1 MLRLVLCCCAG
12 AGAVQFLPEL
22 PAAPVLLLIALI
34 AAAAWP
40 HSRGLAAVC
49 LGFAWTAHGAG
60 QLLAR
65 DWPCARDRED
75 LPLTVRVVAPAVAR
89 DGHVELEL
97 RVLEPRGPGAPQGR
111 LRLSWYDAPV
121 LPRPGQ
127 DWRVTAR
134 LRCRSGFAN
143 GGGSDRELDLLRQRI
158 VATGY
163 LRTDPPP
170 ELLVE
175 RPWRHPVER
184 LRSRVATDIDRVLAG
199 GPSAGVLQGLA
210 VGLRGAIPGELWEA
224 FAATGTAHLIA
235 ISGLHVTAFALVVLI
250 LLRAAW
256 RLPGCGALRWRVGLE
271 SALVLVATAGYTLLA
286 GASLPALRTLAM
298 VAIVTGLRALRRT
311 SIAPRTLALA
321 ALVLVAGDPLA
332 VSSAGFWLSFVATW
346 ALLALADAGQ
356 GWPARLVT
364 FARAQWT
371 LLIVL
376 APVLAVAFG
385 RLSLVAPL
393 ANAVAIPVF
402 SFLLLPATLAGT
414 AFALVAPGSPAAPW
428 GSLGKLLDQVWPW
441 LIWAG
446 QLPGATW
453 ATARQPLP
461 VVALAGLAIALALVL
476 PQRGLRIAAA
486 AMLLAVICGRGPQ
499 PGPGT
504 WTLAVLDVG
513 QGLAAVVRTGQ
524 HTLVFDTGPR
534 WRGGGTAARTVLV
547 PWLRAAGVRRI
558 DRLVVSHGDADHA
571 GGVATLQQALPVAQ
585 LSVGPDLAGAG
596 TVARCSAGQQW
607 DWDGV
612 HFRFLH
618 PPGDFVGSDNEGSCV
633 LAVTGS
639 AGSALLL
646 ADAERAA
653 EMSLSRQQIAADVVL
668 LPHHGSRSSSTPVL
682 VQAVGAGL
690 GIASAGFG
698 NQWGLPH
705 AEVVARWRATGTTVL
720 TTASSGAV
728 SVHFG
733 ARPGEIRATSA
744 RSSSRRWWQRR
755 DGARYHAVACGKSS
769 SSVDR
774 SCGRS

>member
-1 MLRLVLCCCAG
+1 
-12 AGAVQFLPEL
+12 
-22 PAAPVLLLIALI
+22 
-34 AAAAWP
+34 
-40 HSRGLAAVC
+40 LA
-49 LGFAWTAHGAG
+49 
-60 QLLAR
+60 
-65 DWPCARDRED
+65 
-75 LPLTVRVVAPAVAR
+75 
-89 DGHVELEL
+89 
-97 RVLEPRGPGAPQGR
+97 
-111 LRLSWYDAPV
+111 
-121 LPRPGQ
+121 
-127 DWRVTAR
+127 
-134 LRCRSGFAN
+134 
-143 GGGSDRELDLLRQRI
+143 I
-158 VATGY
+158 
-163 LRTDPPP
+163 
-170 ELLVE
+170 
-175 RPWRHPVER
+175 
-184 LRSRVATDIDRVLAG
+184 
-199 GPSAGVLQGLA
+199 
-210 VGLRGAIPGELWEA
+210 
-224 FAATGTAHLIA
+224 
-235 ISGLHVTAFALVVLI
+235 
-250 LLRAAW
+250 
-256 RLPGCGALRWRVGLE
+256 
-271 SALVLVATAGYTLLA
+271 
-286 GASLPALRTLAM
+286 
-298 VAIVTGLRALRRT
+298 
-311 SIAPRTLALA
+311 
-321 ALVLVAGDPLA
+321 
-332 VSSAGFWLSFVATW
+332 SSAGSWLSFVATW
-346 ALLALADAGQ
+346 TLLALADAGK

-414 AFALVAPGSPAAPW
+414 AFALVAPGSAAAPW
-428 GSLGKLLDQVWPW
+428 ESLGKLLDQVWPW

-486 AMLLAVICGRGPQ
+486 TMLLAVICGRGPQ
-499 PGPGT
+499 SGPGA

-513 QGLAAVVRTGQ
+513 QGLAAVVRTRQ

-547 PWLRAAGVRRI
+547 PWLRAAGVRRV

-596 TVARCSAGQQW
+596 TAARCSAGQQW

-618 PPGDFVGSDNEGSCV
+618 PPEAFAGSDNDGSCV

-646 ADAERAA
+646 ADTERAA
-653 EMSLSRQQIAADVVL
+653 EMLLSRQRIAADVVL
-668 LPHHGSRSSSTPVL
+668 LPHHGSRSSSTPEL

-690 GIASAGFG
+690 GIASAGYG
-698 NQWGLPH
+698 NQWELPH

-733 ARPGEIRATSA
+733 TQPGEIRATPV
-744 RSSSRRWWQRR
+744 RSSSRRGGPPR
-755 DGARYHAVACGKSS
+755 DGARYHAAACGKSS